1 MINLNTADSSL
12 WGRNPGHRQ
21 SLVREFVEKLGV
33 IVTRKQVIAFLNS
46 TGRTQAE
53 ATWLFNNRIF
63 RSARGSYTL
72 QPLLA
77 DGDTSTAS
85 VPQGATLS

>member
-1 MINLNTADSSL
+1 MVNLNTNDAGL
-12 WGRNPGHRQ
+12 WGRNPSHRQ

-33 IVTRKQVIAFLNS
+33 IVTRKQVIAFLQS

-63 RSARGSYTL
+63 RSGRGSYTL

-77 DGDTSTAS
+77 DGDSTSVS
-85 VPQGATLS
+85 QGAQLS

>member
-1 MINLNTADSSL
+1 MVNLNTNDASL
-12 WGRNPGHRQ
+12 WGRDPGHRQ

-33 IVTRKQVIAFLNS
+33 VVTRKQVIAFLQS

-63 RSARGSYTL
+63 RAARGQYTL
-72 QPLLA
+72 QPLIA
-77 DGDTSTAS
+77 NGETVSAE
-85 VPQGATLS
+85 GATLS

>member
-1 MINLNTADSSL
+1 MTNLNTTDATL
-12 WGRNPGHRQ
+12 WGRNPAHRQ

-33 IVTRKQVIAFLNS
+33 VVTRKQVIAFLNS

-63 RSARGSYTL
+63 RAGRGSYTL

-77 DGDTSTAS
+77 DGDTAS
-85 VPQGATLS
+85 VPQSATLS